1 MVDKEFLKKMK
12 KTAVLV
18 NTSRGSLINED
29 DLAEAL
35 KNGEIHGAGLDV
47 LRQEPVSPDCPLLGL
62 DNCVLEP
69 HIGANT
75 NDAVMYAGMFAAR
88 NCVDFFE
95 GREVKT
101 ILNPG
106 YIENV

>member
-1 MVDKEFLKKMK
+1 M
-12 KTAVLV
+12 
-18 NTSRGSLINED
+18 
-29 DLAEAL
+29 
-35 KNGEIHGAGLDV
+35 GL
-47 LRQEPVSPDCPLLGL
+47 P
-62 DNCVLEP
+62 NCVLEP

-101 ILNPG
+101 ILNPD
-106 YIENV
+106 YIKNV